1 MILSNNS
8 SNYSNNISLKCD
20 LFYKRLHYSTY
31 VSVLRLK
38 MVGVIY
44 ATYNWIMVI
53 VNYEHCVIDIN
64 IKFIKHNRYYIY
76 IFFYIYK
83 IISYNNFT
91 LTRYWKKTC
100 IYMLFK
106 KKLI

>member
-76 IFFYIYK
+76 IQNKIVQQFHVNALLKKNMHIYV
-83 IISYNNFT
+83 I
-91 LTRYWKKTC
+91 
-100 IYMLFK
+100 
-106 KKLI
+106 